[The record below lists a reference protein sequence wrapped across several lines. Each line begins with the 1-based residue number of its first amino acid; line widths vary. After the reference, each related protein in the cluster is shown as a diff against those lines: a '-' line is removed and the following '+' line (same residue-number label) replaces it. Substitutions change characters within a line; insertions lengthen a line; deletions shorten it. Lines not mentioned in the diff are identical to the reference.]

1 MYRFTFEE
9 ARRKYTPPTEGQ
21 PSEAVDEYH
30 KTDALTTTSKAVMA
44 GVLRAKADELDP
56 PQRPMR

>member
-9 ARRKYTPPTEGQ
+9 ARRRHTTPAEGQ
-21 PSEAVDEYH
+21 ASEPIDEYH

-56 PQRPMR
+56 LQRPMH